1 MEQYLQIYYS
11 YLQDNWEKWL
21 PLAEFTANNTINE
34 LIGITLFYT
43 TYG

>member
-1 MEQYLQIYYS
+1 MYYS

-21 PLAEFTANNTINE
+21 PLAEFTVNNIINI
-34 LIGITLFYT
+34 LIGITPFYV